1 MRKVLLAGV
10 LTLAAVTALPE
21 RSHAWGRDAYN
32 SHGYGWLGSFAFR
45 KKAWIHQIGPLYNY
59 GPYDV
64 PGNVTHNFAV
74 PWHGV
79 YIPADPNIGYTTG
92 YGAHPGYGAPAHA
105 APAYAPPARPHPAP
119 AAHPPHARQ
128 PMPPWVVPATYQV
141 YPAWLNYR
149 NN

>member
-1 MRKVLLAGV
+1 MRKVLLAGA
-10 LTLAAVTALPE
+10 LALAAVTALPD

-45 KKAWIHQIGPLYNY
+45 KMQWIHSMGPLYNY
-59 GPYDV
+59 GPYNV
-64 PGNVTHNFAV
+64 PGNVTHSMSI

-92 YGAHPGYGAPAHA
+92 YAAPGYAGAAYG
-105 APAYAPPARPHPAP
+105 APAYAPPAHA
-119 AAHPPHARQ
+119 PHAMQ
-128 PMPPWVVPATYQV
+128 AMPPRVVPAGYQQM

-149 NN
+149 

>member
-1 MRKVLLAGV
+1 MRKVLLAGA
-10 LTLAAVTALPE
+10 LALAAVTALPD

-45 KKAWIHQIGPLYNY
+45 KMQWIHSVGPLYNY

-64 PGNVTHNFAV
+64 PGNVTHSASI

-79 YIPADPNIGYTTG
+79 YIPADPNIGHTYGYT
-92 YGAHPGYGAPAHA
+92 APGYAGAAQGAPAH
-105 APAYAPPARPHPAP
+105 APPARPHAAPPAH
-119 AAHPPHARQ
+119 APHA
-128 PMPPWVVPATYQV
+128 MTPPRVVPAGYQHV

-149 NN
+149 